1 MAENYQYFFGGIN
14 KMKGTTRKTL
24 FALLMVASFSFL
36 ATGCA
41 QKEVPVE
48 EPTAQEMTPPVEEP
62 TEPMVMPEPEPAPEP
77 MMESH
82 DILEGRTSGPMLPV
96 YFDFDRSNIRDD
108 QKQRLEG
115 NAAYLKDHP
124 DMMIR
129 IEGNCDERGTN
140 EYNMALGDRRAQ
152 SAKKYLMNLGVSGGQ
167 LDTISFGEEKPLNFG
182 HNELAWSQNRRD
194 DFVITNP

>member
-1 MAENYQYFFGGIN
+1 
-14 KMKGTTRKTL
+14 MKGTTRKTL

-41 QKEVPVE
+41 SKTEVPPE
-48 EPTAQEMTPPVEEP
+48 EPEAQEMAPPVEEP
-62 TEPMVMPEPEPAPEP
+62 TEPMVMPEETAPEEP
-77 MMESH
+77 MVESH

-152 SAKKYLMNLGVSGGQ
+152 SAKKYLKNLGVSGSQ
-167 LDTISFGEEKPLNFG
+167 LDTISFGEEKPLNFD
-182 HNELAWSQNRRD
+182 HDELAWSQNRRD
-194 DFVITNP
+194 DFVISNQ